1 MIIVFIKK
9 RKGFLVIAFFLNEKC
24 TIALVVSL
32 IYWRY
37 NMAVITIS
45 RQVAALGDEIATA
58 VAQRMNYAFI
68 GRQAIEQKI
77 IDLGFPAE
85 KLKKY
90 DERKPGFFASLTK
103 DRDEYLDY
111 LQTAVLEA
119 ASQQNCILI
128 GRGSFAILE
137 DLPNLLSLRFVAKD
151 EIRRQRLMNEF
162 SWDEKQAMQRI
173 TESDANRLGFHKSF
187 FNLNNEDPSHY
198 HLVMNTGLLDV
209 DAATETIV
217 HFCNQLITKENEDA
231 GKKKLEEL
239 VKAQHLVNILV
250 FEHKINISFLKAVVT
265 ENRVILQGVADSM
278 AAVEKAVAIS
288 SGIMQGY
295 VVESAVSVVQDFKS
309 YP

>member
-1 MIIVFIKK
+1 
-9 RKGFLVIAFFLNEKC
+9 
-24 TIALVVSL
+24 
-32 IYWRY
+32 
-37 NMAVITIS
+37 MAIITIS

-58 VAQRMNYAFI
+58 VAQRMNYAFV

-119 ASQQNCILI
+119 AAQQNCILI
-128 GRGSFAILE
+128 GRGAFIILE
-137 DLPNLLSLRFVAKD
+137 DIPNVLSLRFVARD
-151 EIRRQRLMNEF
+151 SVRCQRLMAEF

-173 TESDANRLGFHKSF
+173 AESDTNRLGFHKSF
-187 FNLNNEDPSHY
+187 FNLSNEDPSHF

-209 DAATETIV
+209 ESASETIV
-217 HFCNQLITKENEDA
+217 SLCGQVITQEKEAA
-231 GKKKLEEL
+231 GRKRLDDL
-239 VKAQHLVNILV
+239 VRAQHLVNALV
-250 FEHKINISFLKAVVT
+250 FEHKIHISFLKAVIIDD
-265 ENRVILQGVADSM
+265 RVILQGVADSM
-278 AAVEKAVAIS
+278 AAVERAIAVAS
-288 SGIMQGY
+288 SLMEGC
-295 VVESAVSVVQDFKS
+295 VVESAISVVQDFKA

>member
-1 MIIVFIKK
+1 
-9 RKGFLVIAFFLNEKC
+9 
-24 TIALVVSL
+24 
-32 IYWRY
+32 
-37 NMAVITIS
+37 MAIITIS

-77 IDLGFPAE
+77 IDLGFPAD

-151 EIRRQRLMNEF
+151 EIRRQRLMKEF
-162 SWDEKQAMQRI
+162 SWEEKQAIQRI
-173 TESDANRLGFHKSF
+173 TESDTNRLGFHKSF

-198 HLVMNTGLLDV
+198 HLVMNTGLLDIE
-209 DAATETIV
+209 AATETIV
-217 HFCNQLITKENEDA
+217 HFCNQLITKEKEEA
-231 GKKKLEEL
+231 GKKKLEKL

-278 AAVEKAVAIS
+278 AAVEKAMAIS
-288 SGIMQGY
+288 SSIMPDY

>member
-1 MIIVFIKK
+1 
-9 RKGFLVIAFFLNEKC
+9 
-24 TIALVVSL
+24 
-32 IYWRY
+32 
-37 NMAVITIS
+37 MAVITIS

-58 VAQRMNYAFI
+58 VAQRMNYAFV

-77 IDLGFPAE
+77 IDLGFPSD

-128 GRGSFAILE
+128 GRGAFAILE

-151 EIRRQRLMNEF
+151 EIRVQRLMREF
-162 SWDEKQAMQRI
+162 SWDEKQAVQRI

-187 FNLNNEDPSHY
+187 FNLSNEEPSYY

-209 DAATETIV
+209 NDATETIV
-217 HFCNQLITKENEDA
+217 HFCNQLITEEKEAA

-239 VKAQHLVNILV
+239 LKAQHLVNALI
-250 FEHKINISFLKAVVT
+250 FQHRINISFLKAIVSD
-265 ENRVILQGVADSM
+265 NKIILQGVADSM
-278 AAVEKAVAIS
+278 AAVEKAVAVS
-288 SGIMQGY
+288 SEIMDGY
-295 VVESAVSVVQDFKS
+295 EVESAVSVVQDFKS